1 MFSTKFG
8 AIDTTFVPLNS
19 NEMIKV
25 EDGIAHFLEHKM
37 FDMNGTDASDEFAK
51 LGASTMPSLHQVE
64 QPIYLVLLQ
73 MNIHVL
79 SYY

>member
-1 MFSTKFG
+1 
-8 AIDTTFVPLNS
+8 
-19 NEMIKV
+19 
-25 EDGIAHFLEHKM
+25 
-37 FDMNGTDASDEFAK
+37 MNGTDASDEFAK
-51 LGASTMPSLHQVE
+51 LGAIPMPSLHQVE